1 MRSAVFAAVAGATLL
16 AGVPATA
23 AAAPAPKAVAG
34 DAVQPV
40 QLNAGTG
47 SAGTGSAAAFDTG
60 SSAGATT
67 TGSSGTGSA
76 TALESLLFGG
86 PLLCAAIGSAMN
98 RNLTCPG
105 TAGPVIP

>member
-23 AAAPAPKAVAG
+23 AAAPAPRAVPG
-34 DAVQPV
+34 GAVQPV
-40 QLNAGTG
+40 QLN
-47 SAGTGSAAAFDTG
+47 AGTGSAAAFDTG

>member
-1 MRSAVFAAVAGATLL
+1 MRSAVIAAVAGATLL
-16 AGVPATA
+16 AGAPAAA
-23 AAAPAPKAVAG
+23 AAAPGAS
-34 DAVQPV
+34 VQPV

-47 SAGTGSAAAFDTG
+47 SAAAVDTG

-86 PLLCAAIGSAMN
+86 PLLCAAVGSAMN